1 MCARLPPPLKFKFFQ
16 ASPHAFEHKKKTWLF
31 HSPVYY
37 TIKPWIRQYFVLKFA
52 GRKSLSSI
60 SSVYVQG
67 KIFGDFQWNKKIFPL
82 DILSRP
88 LYLRSDAHRSKG
100 HQGQLGQLE
109 LLEAKGN
116 ADDGHAEQKA
126 YQSVLQS
133 QRKP

>member
-1 MCARLPPPLKFKFFQ
+1 MEQ
-16 ASPHAFEHKKKTWLF
+16 E
-31 HSPVYY
+31 
-37 TIKPWIRQYFVLKFA
+37 
-52 GRKSLSSI
+52 
-60 SSVYVQG
+60 
-67 KIFGDFQWNKKIFPL
+67 NFPL
-82 DILSRP
+82 DMLSRP
-88 LYLRSDAHRSKG
+88 LYLRSDALRSKG

>member
-1 MCARLPPPLKFKFFQ
+1 MHEEKI
-16 ASPHAFEHKKKTWLF
+16 SLF
-31 HSPVYY
+31 HLKSPE
-37 TIKPWIRQYFVLKFA
+37 
-52 GRKSLSSI
+52 
-60 SSVYVQG
+60 
-67 KIFGDFQWNKKIFPL
+67 IFPRACFFGSFQWSKKWNKKIFPL

-88 LYLRSDAHRSKG
+88 LYLRSDALRSKG

>member
-1 MCARLPPPLKFKFFQ
+1 MKNGCARKNFLVPLKVTENFSSCILFGSFQ
-16 ASPHAFEHKKKTWLF
+16 RNKK
-31 HSPVYY
+31 
-37 TIKPWIRQYFVLKFA
+37 
-52 GRKSLSSI
+52 
-60 SSVYVQG
+60 
-67 KIFGDFQWNKKIFPL
+67 WNKKIFPL

-88 LYLRSDAHRSKG
+88 LYLRSDALRSKG

>member
-1 MCARLPPPLKFKFFQ
+1 M
-16 ASPHAFEHKKKTWLF
+16 
-31 HSPVYY
+31 
-37 TIKPWIRQYFVLKFA
+37 A
-52 GRKSLSSI
+52 GRFHTYAGHAGNTVCIRL
-60 SSVYVQG
+60 YARG
-67 KIFGDFQWNKKIFPL
+67 KIFGDFKWNKKIFPL

-88 LYLRSDAHRSKG
+88 LYLRSDAHRSKR